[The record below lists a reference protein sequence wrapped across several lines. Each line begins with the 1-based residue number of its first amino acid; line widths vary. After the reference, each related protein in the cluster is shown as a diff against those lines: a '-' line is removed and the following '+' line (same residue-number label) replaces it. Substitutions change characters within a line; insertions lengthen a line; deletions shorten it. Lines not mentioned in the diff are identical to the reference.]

1 MPDLYYMKEKYGVAV
16 HLMATSDGTLR
27 QRVRDAY
34 VTSVRIAHT
43 VEGGRPEAQASAAL
57 IKRMDDLAEKVTQD
71 GTYDT
76 SFSVMSDER
85 IAEVAE
91 DIYDIHLEI
100 VGELGLLG

>member
-1 MPDLYYMKEKYGVAV
+1 MADLYNMKEKYGVAV

-27 QRVRDAY
+27 QRVHDAY
-34 VTSVRIAHT
+34 VSSVRLAHT
-43 VEGGRPEAQASAAL
+43 VGGGRPESQASAAL
-57 IKRMDDLAEKVTQD
+57 IERMEDLAEKVSQD

-76 SFSVMSDER
+76 SFSVLSDER

-100 VGELGLLG
+100 VAELGHLG

>member
-1 MPDLYYMKEKYGVAV
+1 MEDLYYMKEKYGVAV

-34 VTSVRIAHT
+34 VS
-43 VEGGRPEAQASAAL
+43 SL
-57 IKRMDDLAEKVTQD
+57 IKRMEDLAEKVTQD

-76 SFSVMSDER
+76 SFSVLSDER
-85 IAEVAE
+85 VAEVAE

-100 VGELGLLG
+100 VDELGHLG